1 VHLTVRNGKVTEAD
15 LKFNGNMSAE
25 QEQQTNKGLLN
36 RTLHEIHDWEDVLSP
51 EAEDV
56 RAAVWMNIMLGVPA
70 ETSQNK

>member
-1 VHLTVRNGKVTEAD
+1 
-15 LKFNGNMSAE
+15 MSAE

-51 EAEDV
+51 EAEEV